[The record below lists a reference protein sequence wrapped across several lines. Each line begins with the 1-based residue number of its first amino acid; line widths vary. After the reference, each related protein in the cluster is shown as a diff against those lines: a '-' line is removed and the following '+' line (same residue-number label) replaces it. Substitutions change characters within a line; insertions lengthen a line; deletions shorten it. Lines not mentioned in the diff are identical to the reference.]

1 MSISIVDINGP
12 FTGHQ
17 SKEEE
22 DRARQEILE
31 FLRCGDQSSSTAFG
45 RLRYP
50 SVEKQDELV
59 IQEILEQ
66 VFRENDSPAKIAYL

>member
-22 DRARQEILE
+22 DRVRQEILE
-31 FLRCGDQSSSTAFG
+31 FLRCGDQSSSNC
-45 RLRYP
+45 L
-50 SVEKQDELV
+50 
-59 IQEILEQ
+59 
-66 VFRENDSPAKIAYL
+66 SPHGYSTTGDCITQ